1 MVLVFVNNQ
10 EVSVQPNTSVLK
22 ACESQQIEIPRF
34 CYHKKLSIAGNCRMC
49 LVEIEKSPKP
59 VVSCAMPVMEGMRI
73 FTDTPLVKKA
83 RENVLEFLLLNHPLD
98 CPVCDQGGE
107 CDLQEQALSFG
118 SDQSRFYDLKR
129 GVHDKKIGPLIKT
142 IMTRCIHCTRCV
154 RFATEVAGVEEL
166 GTTIRGTETEIGTYI
181 EKLFRSELS
190 GNVIDLCPVGALT
203 SKPYA
208 FKARPWELKTE
219 NFVDISDGLGSPV
232 KADMKGNEIIR
243 VTPYYANQLDGNFSP
258 SFEYDITSTES
269 PFVDEWISDKAR
281 FSYDAFQSGE
291 NSLFNQYN
299 KSSVLKIEESVSD
312 LVDNMISSDCFNFS
326 LKESSSGIKQNFS
339 GLDSSLNFLIDKSGE
354 SYLRDSLILN
364 VSNSGNKFGLKT
376 LLDFQI
382 SLKDSENLLENSL
395 LKFKNEDPLFVFGDL
410 VEYDTLAAYNYSV
423 SSLNSKISLLGFKHL
438 KKVNFNSL
446 SVNSSKLWENL
457 RSPIEFTGVS
467 SKECFVKD
475 FDPESA
481 VVTVSNSLLERQRTN
496 VSLAN
501 LESADLC
508 LLIGVNPRYESSLY
522 NLHLRKRLALGG
534 FEMASIGPS
543 SDLTY
548 PIDHLG
554 LGTETLKAL
563 CSGKHPFFN
572 KMLKAK
578 KPVILLGSQ
587 LHKSPDFSL
596 IEDLALNLGVKVG
609 AIPSKEDFNN
619 VKTQPWLG
627 YGTLQGSVNSLG
639 QFVLGIKGLN
649 ELDTRKHSRLV
660 FLLGLDPVD
669 LVSLRSKNKVINSDT
684 LVPVMSTLE
693 NSKVSVF
700 SDITKTVNYPVVSSN
715 YVERSHSSF
724 LTTEGKLKQVERL
737 VKPASFKQDSS
748 EFLISVFD
756 TVLKTVE
763 KRLSVCL
770 KDPNLNSSFEKSKL
784 QNLLLDKF
792 DSWRQSHYSL
802 NFPNNMMKTRG
813 NLLKLNLKPA
823 SYKNSSSVYN
833 SLVEDFYLTDSLR
846 LSSNRMRRCSS
857 LNRKRVTNFS
867 N

>member
-10 EVSVQPNTSVLK
+10 EVFVQPNTSVLK
-22 ACESQQIEIPRF
+22 ACEAQQIEIPRF

-219 NFVDISDGLGSPV
+219 NFTDISDGLGSTV
-232 KADMKGNEIIR
+232 KVDIKGNEIVRI
-243 VTPYYANQLDGNFSP
+243 TPYYANQLEENFSP
-258 SFEYDITSTES
+258 AFEYDATTIES
-269 PFVDEWISDKAR
+269 PFIDEWISDKAR
-281 FSYDAFQSGE
+281 FSYDAFQCGE
-291 NSLFNQYN
+291 KSLFNQYN
-299 KSSVLKIEESVSD
+299 KFSTSKIEQLVSN
-312 LVDNMISSDCFNFS
+312 LTDNIISDDCFNFS
-326 LKESSSGIKQNFS
+326 LKQTSPVTKHNFS
-339 GLDSSLNFLIDKSGE
+339 KLNTSFSFLIDKSGE
-354 SYLRDSLILN
+354 SYLRDSLVLN
-364 VSNSGNKFGLKT
+364 EFQSKDTFGLKT

-382 SLKDSENLLENSL
+382 GLKDSENLLENKL
-395 LKFKNEDPLFVFGDL
+395 LKFTNEDPLFIFGDL

-423 SSLNSKISLLGFKHL
+423 SLLNSKISLLGFKHF

-446 SVNSSKLWENL
+446 GVISSKLWENL
-457 RSPIEFTGVS
+457 ESPVAFTGIN
-467 SKECFVKD
+467 SKECFIKNTD
-475 FDPESA
+475 M
-481 VVTVSNSLLERQRTN
+481 LLERQRTN

-508 LLIGVNPRYESSLY
+508 LLIGVNPRYEASLY

-534 FEMASIGPS
+534 FEVASIGPFT
-543 SDLTY
+543 DLTY
-548 PIDHLG
+548 PVNHLG

-563 CSGKHPFFN
+563 CSGKHSFFS
-572 KMLKAK
+572 KMSKAK

-587 LHKSPDFSL
+587 LYKSPDFSL
-596 IEDLALNLGVKVG
+596 IENLALSLGIEVG
-609 AIPSKEDFNN
+609 AIPSKQDFNN
-619 VKTQPWLG
+619 QSGNTWLG
-627 YGTLQGSVNSLG
+627 YGILQGSINGLG
-639 QFVLGIKGLN
+639 KFNLGFQGLN
-649 ELDTRKHSRLV
+649 ELDVRKHSRLV
-660 FLLGLDPVD
+660 FLLDSDPAD
-669 LVSLRSKNKVINSDT
+669 LVSLKTKNKVINSDT

-700 SDITKTVNYPVVSSN
+700 SDITKTINYPVVTSN

-737 VKPASFKQDSS
+737 VKPASFKKDSS
-748 EFLISVFD
+748 EFLINIFD
-756 TVLKTVE
+756 TVLRAIE

-770 KDPNLNSSFEKSKL
+770 KDPNVNCSFENSKS
-784 QNLLLDKF
+784 QNLLLGGF
-792 DSWRQSHYSL
+792 ESWKKTHYSL
-802 NFPNNMMKTRG
+802 NFSNNVIKTRG
-813 NLLKLNLKPA
+813 NLLNLDSKTA
-823 SYKNSSSVYN
+823 NYKDTSSVYN
-833 SLVEDFYLTDSLR
+833 SLFEDFYLTDSLR

-857 LNRKRVTNFS
+857 LNRKRTTNFF
-867 N
+867 